1 MSFDVTMTWPAIL
14 AFAGGMFVI
23 AISPGPCFFAA
34 TARAITSGFGA
45 GASIMLGAFFGDVLY
60 LILAI
65 FGMAWVAEQMGDA
78 FVWVK
83 VAGGIF
89 LVIMGVRLFFER
101 PEKSLAKAGR
111 STGFARSLLEG
122 ALLTISNPKVLVF
135 YASFVPAFVDMSGVT
150 LADAAIMVAISFFV
164 GSGIDFFYVWLA
176 AAARKF
182 FQSMRARRW
191 LNRAG
196 GTVLT
201 GVGIA
206 LAAGR

>member
-1 MSFDVTMTWPAIL
+1 MSFDVTMSAAAIL

-45 GASIMLGAFFGDVLY
+45 GASIMLGAFFGDVIY
-60 LILAI
+60 LLLAI

-83 VAGGIF
+83 IAGGVF
-89 LVIMGVRLFFER
+89 LVIMGIRLFFEK
-101 PEKSLAKAGR
+101 PETSLAKAGR
-111 STGFARSLLEG
+111 PSGFARSLVEG

-150 LADAAIMVAISFFV
+150 VADAAIMVGISFVV

-176 AAARKF
+176 SAARRF
-182 FQSMRARRW
+182 FQSMKARLW

-201 GVGIA
+201 GVGVA
-206 LAAGR
+206 LAASK

>member
-1 MSFDVTMTWPAIL
+1 MSTAAIL

-45 GASIMLGAFFGDVLY
+45 GAAIMLGAFFGDVVY
-60 LILAI
+60 LMLAI

-83 VAGGIF
+83 IAGGVF
-89 LVIMGVRLFFER
+89 LIITGIRLFLEK
-101 PEKSLAKAGR
+101 PENSLAKAGR
-111 STGFARSLLEG
+111 PTSFARSLLEG

-150 LADAAIMVAISFFV
+150 LADAAIMVGISFVV
-164 GSGIDFFYVWLA
+164 GSGIDFFYVWVA
-176 AAARKF
+176 AVARRF
-182 FQSMRARRW
+182 FQSIKARKW

-196 GTVLT
+196 GSVLA
-201 GVGIA
+201 GVGVA
-206 LAAGR
+206 LASSR